1 MAFNAV
7 AKSNLLLAEHPDD
20 EDRRVVVVGKG
31 SFARKPQ
38 SFEFNLGT
46 LMFTANDERF
56 EVPNVQAIQF
66 GELAVEDLVGS
77 EPEKVDH
84 SQVGQASSMIRLKL
98 PVDGQWH
105 LARPIIDACAEE
117 GLSER
122 TVKRAKVKLG
132 LEHSKTK
139 TVPAEAL
146 WRWPDGT
153 SEGSTLDVPSGLSDL
168 SRGDRG
174 DTKDIGN
181 DGVPTEGPS

>member
-1 MAFNAV
+1 MEIGIGTIGALHPNKKGASFRELVSDSVAFNAV

-31 SFARKPQ
+31 KFARKPQ

-56 EVPNVQAIQF
+56 EVPNVQDIQF

-132 LEHSKTK
+132 LGQQNENG
-139 TVPAEAL
+139 A
-146 WRWPDGT
+146 R
-153 SEGSTLDVPSGLSDL
+153 
-168 SRGDRG
+168 
-174 DTKDIGN
+174 
-181 DGVPTEGPS
+181 